1 MARRPRAP
9 EPDAPAGRRRN
20 PLPTKAQ
27 ILEWIRDNPDDV
39 GKREIARAFGVRGD
53 DRVELKRMLAE
64 LAAEGS
70 LGRGE
75 RRRTVRTEGKLPSVS
90 VIEIVGVDVD
100 GELEGTPVRWDDPN
114 PPPRIV
120 VAPQRGPGAGPA
132 PGLGDRVLARI
143 VRLEANEGDD
153 EIEDHPRY
161 EARIIRSLAVDAVQV
176 LGVYSSGGGT
186 GRIEPTDRKAKH
198 DYIVAREDS
207 AGAQD
212 GELVLGELL
221 PGRPLGPRRARVRE
235 RLGHMGDPRTISLI
249 AIHAHGIPT
258 TFPAAA
264 LDEAEAAG
272 PVELGD
278 RADLRDVPLVTIDPE
293 DARDHDDAVFA
304 EPDTDPANPG
314 GWHVIVAI
322 ADVAHYVRPGS
333 ALDRAARERGNSAYF
348 PDRVVPMLPHEL
360 SSDLCSLLPDVERAC
375 LAVHIWLD
383 AEGEKIRHRFVRGL
397 MRSHANLSYER
408 VQRAIDGNG
417 EGDAEAQALL
427 DPVLRPLWSAWRA
440 VMKARERRQP
450 LDIDMPERRI
460 VLDGTGRVAS
470 VAPRARLDAHRVIE
484 EFMILA
490 NVCAAETLEARR
502 QPCMYRVH
510 DQPTLEKLESLRD
523 FLETLEIPLSR
534 GQVVRP
540 RHFNAILS
548 RAVGTPHARVVN
560 EVVLRSQAQAVYTPD
575 NLGHFGLALVKYAHF
590 TSPIR
595 RYSDLLVHRG
605 LIRGLKLGDDGLTAD
620 EIEDFRDTAEH
631 ISHTERRAMAAER
644 ESNDRYLA
652 AFMADRVGATFGGRI
667 SGVARFGLFVALD
680 ETGADGIVPVS
691 TLGQDYFVHDERAHA
706 LVGERTRQVFRLGD
720 RVVVAL
726 REATPVTGGLVFE
739 LLEVEN
745 AMSAD
750 ELGIAEG
757 PRRIGRRRP
766 GGPPRKPKGKLG
778 KKSAGSRGT
787 RGRKR

>member
-9 EPDAPAGRRRN
+9 ESTPAKGGRRA
-20 PLPTKAQ
+20 PLPSKAQ
-27 ILEWIRDNPDDV
+27 ILEWIRDNPGEV

-53 DRVELKRMLAE
+53 DRVELKRILAE
-64 LAAEGS
+64 LTAEGAV
-70 LGRGE
+70 GRGA
-75 RRRTVRTEGKLPSVS
+75 RRRTMRTEGKLPSVA
-90 VIEIVGVDVD
+90 VIEIIGVDVD
-100 GELEGTPVRWDDPN
+100 GELEGAPVRWDDPQ

-120 VAPQRGPGAGPA
+120 VAPTRGSGPA
-132 PGLGDRVLARI
+132 PGLGDRVLARLER
-143 VRLEANEGDD
+143 VEANEGTD
-153 EIEDHPRY
+153 EIEDRPRY

-198 DYIVAREDS
+198 DYVVARED
-207 AGAQD
+207 AGGAKD

-221 PGRPLGPRRARVRE
+221 PGRPLGPRRVRVRE

-264 LDEAEAAG
+264 LDEAEAAR

-278 RADLRDVPLVTIDPE
+278 RTDLRAIPLVTIDPE

-304 EPDTDPANPG
+304 EPDTDPKNPG
-314 GWHVIVAI
+314 GWHVVVAI
-322 ADVAHYVRPGS
+322 ADVAHYVRSGS
-333 ALDRAARERGNSAYF
+333 ALDRSARERGNSAYF

-360 SSDLCSLLPDVERAC
+360 SSDLCSLLPEVDRAC

-383 AEGEKIRHRFVRGL
+383 AEGEKLRHQFVRGL
-397 MRSHANLSYER
+397 MRSHGNLSYER
-408 VQRAIDGNG
+408 VQSAIDGQPDEETG
-417 EGDAEAQALL
+417 ALL
-427 DPVLRPLWSAWRA
+427 EPALKPLWAAWRA
-440 VMKARERRQP
+440 VMKEREKRQP
-450 LDIDMPERRI
+450 LDIDSPERKI
-460 VLDGTGRVAS
+460 ALDETGRVAS

-502 QPCMYRVH
+502 QACMYRVH
-510 DQPTLEKLESLRD
+510 DQPSREKLESLRD
-523 FLETLEIPLSR
+523 FLQTLEMPFAK
-534 GQVVRP
+534 GQVLRP
-540 RHFNAILS
+540 RHFNSILA
-548 RAVGTPHARVVN
+548 RAADTPHHRVVN
-560 EVVLRSQAQAVYTPD
+560 QVVLRSQAQAVYSPD
-575 NLGHFGLALVKYAHF
+575 NIGHFGLALQKYAHF

-605 LIRGLKLGDDGLTAD
+605 LIRGLKLGDDGLTAE
-620 EIEDFRDTAEH
+620 EIENFRETAEH

-652 AFMADRVGATFGGRI
+652 AFMADRVGATFSGRI
-667 SGVARFGLFVALD
+667 SGVARFGLFVVLD

-691 TLGQDYFVHDERAHA
+691 TLGRDYFVHDERAHA
-706 LVGERTRQVFRLGD
+706 LVGERTRETYRLGD
-720 RVVVAL
+720 AVTVRL

-739 LLEVEN
+739 VLEVEST
-745 AMSAD
+745 APAPEQDDS
-750 ELGIAEG
+750 
-757 PRRIGRRRP
+757 PRRIGRRAA

-778 KKSAGSRGT
+778 RKSAGSRGT

>member
-9 EPDAPAGRRRN
+9 ETSPAKGVRRA
-20 PLPTKAQ
+20 PLPSKAQ
-27 ILEWIRDNPDDV
+27 ILDWIRDNPGEV

-53 DRVELKRMLAE
+53 DRVELKRILAE
-64 LAAEGS
+64 LAAEGAV
-70 LGRGE
+70 GRGA
-75 RRRTVRTEGKLPSVS
+75 RRRTMRTEGKLPSVA

-100 GELEGTPVRWDDPN
+100 GELEGAPVRWDDPH

-120 VAPQRGPGAGPA
+120 VAPSRGSGPA
-132 PGLGDRVLARI
+132 PGLGDRVLARLER
-143 VRLEANEGDD
+143 VEANEGTD
-153 EIEDHPRY
+153 EIEDRLRY

-198 DYIVAREDS
+198 DYIVARED
-207 AGAQD
+207 AGGARD
-212 GELVLGELL
+212 GELVLAEVL

-264 LDEAEAAG
+264 LDEAEAAR
-272 PVELGD
+272 PVELGT
-278 RADLRDVPLVTIDPE
+278 RADLRAIPLVTIDPE

-304 EPDTDPANPG
+304 EPDSDPKNPG

-322 ADVAHYVRPGS
+322 ADVAYYVRPGS
-333 ALDRAARERGNSAYF
+333 ALDRSARERGNSAYF

-360 SSDLCSLLPDVERAC
+360 SSDLCSLLPDVDRAC

-383 AEGEKIRHRFVRGL
+383 TEGSKLRHQFARGL
-397 MRSHANLSYER
+397 MRSHGNLSYER
-408 VQRAIDGNG
+408 VQAAIDGRPD
-417 EGDAEAQALL
+417 EETAALL
-427 DPVLRPLWSAWRA
+427 EPVLKPLWAAWRA
-440 VMKARERRQP
+440 VMKEREKRQP
-450 LDIDMPERRI
+450 LDIDSPERKI
-460 VLDGTGRVAS
+460 VLDETGRVAS

-502 QPCMYRVH
+502 QACMYRVH
-510 DQPTLEKLESLRD
+510 DQPSAEKLESLRD
-523 FLETLEIPLSR
+523 FLQTLEMPFAK
-534 GQVVRP
+534 GQVIRP
-540 RHFNAILS
+540 RHFNAILA
-548 RAVGTPHARVVN
+548 RAAGTPHRRVVN
-560 EVVLRSQAQAVYTPD
+560 EVVLRSQAQAVYSPD
-575 NLGHFGLALVKYAHF
+575 NIGHFGLALQKYAHF

-605 LIRGLKLGDDGLTAD
+605 LIRGLKLGDDGLTAE
-620 EIEDFRDTAEH
+620 EIESFRETAEH

-652 AFMADRVGATFGGRI
+652 AFMADRVGATFSGRI

-691 TLGQDYFVHDERAHA
+691 TLGRDYFVHDERAHA
-706 LVGERTRQVFRLGD
+706 LVGERTRATYRLGD
-720 RVVVAL
+720 AVVVRL

-739 LLEVEN
+739 VLDVEST
-745 AMSAD
+745 APPPEQD
-750 ELGIAEG
+750 DR
-757 PRRIGRRRP
+757 PRRIGRRA

-778 KKSAGSRGT
+778 RKSAGSRGT